1 MRPAALLV
9 RSSLLVLLSAA
20 PLAAQGIALP
30 LRCEGACPARLP
42 ATLALDSLRVWAN
55 LERGRADTYV
65 DYVIRNQTA
74 GTVEG
79 AFFFPLPP
87 GAEVDRVWVRAGS
100 ELELYR
106 EWSRPEESR
115 LMLDGFA
122 RERPDAGLAAYAG
135 ARLVHV
141 RVPPIAPGGVK
152 HLQIGYTQ
160 PLRTERGAI
169 AYRYPLA
176 LAARAAPVGHVDL
189 GMTVKTQDGFVDI
202 RSPTHAVAIQ
212 AGMEPGPCRPRE
224 RCGTRGYPSHRVK
237 VVRLEHAAGVRARDF
252 ELVYVPTQP

>member
-1 MRPAALLV
+1 MRPIVLLALL
-9 RSSLLVLLSAA
+9 AA
-20 PLAAQGIALP
+20 VASTPVAAQGIVLP

-42 ATLALDSLRVWAN
+42 TTLALDSLHVWAN

-74 GTVEG
+74 ATVEG

-87 GAEVDRVWVRAGS
+87 GAEMDRVWVRAGS
-100 ELELYR
+100 ELELYK
-106 EWSRPEESR
+106 EWSRPEEAR

-122 RERPDAGLAAYAG
+122 RERPEAGLAAYAG
-135 ARLVHV
+135 VRVVHV

-152 HLQIGYTQ
+152 HLQVAYTQ
-160 PLRTERGAI
+160 PLRAERGAI

-189 GMTVKTQDGFVDI
+189 GMTVKTADGFVDL
-202 RSPTHAVAIQ
+202 RSPSHAVRIDV
-212 AGMEPGPCRPRE
+212 GTEPGPCAPRE
-224 RCGTRGYPSHRVK
+224 RCGTRGYPSHRVR

-252 ELVYVPTQP
+252 ELVYVPRLP